1 MSLDFALRQETLS
14 VPSDL
19 SLSHFHKVRTVTLR
33 MLGFKTV
40 NRLQAIRQVA
50 QREELGD
57 EWKDKLDA
65 QADREAERE
74 KDKKPTDKRK
84 LSEEEDEIK
93 KLRESV
99 LFVSESMPWPDALAV
114 GILNI
119 NDEVLSEGECE
130 SLIDALDHG
139 SAKWLMEQLVII
151 SGLVPESTAARG
163 EDSPSSTDG

>member
-1 MSLDFALRQETLS
+1 MSLDFALRQETLD
-14 VPSDL
+14 VPHHL
-19 SLSHFHKVRTVTLR
+19 ALFHVHKVRTITLR

-57 EWKDKLDA
+57 AWKDKLDE
-65 QADREAERE
+65 QADREAER
-74 KDKKPTDKRK
+74 DKAQKPADKRK

-99 LFVSESMPWPDALAV
+99 LFVSESMPWSEALEV

-119 NDEVLSEGECE
+119 NDEVLNDDDRNG
-130 SLIDALDHG
+130 LINALDHG
-139 SAKWLMEQLVII
+139 SAKWLMEQLVVI
-151 SGLVPESTAARG
+151 SSLVPESKDARG

>member
-1 MSLDFALRQETLS
+1 MPRDFALRQETVD
-14 VPSDL
+14 VPSHL
-19 SLSHFHKVRTVTLR
+19 ALSHVHKVRTVTLR

-65 QADREAERE
+65 QADREAERDTSQ
-74 KDKKPTDKRK
+74 KTTDKRK

-99 LFVSESMPWPDALAV
+99 MFVSESMPWSEALDV

-119 NDEVLSEGECE
+119 NDEVLDNDERS
-130 SLIDALDHG
+130 SLIEALDHG
-139 SAKWLMEQLVII
+139 SAKWLMEQLVVI
-151 SGLVPESTAARG
+151 SSLVPESKEARG
-163 EDSPSSTDG
+163 EDLPSSTDG